1 MLFLQKIISNL
12 ILSPSLFIIIIFCLA
27 FCVRRFNM
35 DRKLISKFMI
45 FIAAFV
51 YIFSIDPTKDIVLK
65 PLEKR
70 YVPINEEQ
78 LARADVYILL
88 GGGISEDAPLSF
100 GQKGIPSEASMMR
113 MSELVRLYKKDRK
126 KIIVSGGKTPG
137 KSISEASV
145 YKKFLVDMGIEQEDV
160 LMEEESRTTAENSN
174 MTKKIMNDYGFEYG
188 VLITSATH
196 MPRAVKS
203 FERNGM
209 EVVAAPCGYAAHYG
223 SYGIQSF
230 LPKASNIELITR
242 GLWEYVGYIYY
253 ALRRV

>member
-12 ILSPSLFIIIIFCLA
+12 ILSPSLFVIIVLFLA

-35 DRKLISKFMI
+35 DRKIISKFMI
-45 FIAAFV
+45 FIAIFV

-70 YVPINEEQ
+70 YAPINKEQ
-78 LARADVYILL
+78 LCEGDVYILL

-100 GQKGIPSEASMMR
+100 GQNGIPSEASVVR
-113 MSELVRLYKKDRK
+113 MVEVVRLYKKDKK

-145 YKKFLVDMGIEQEDV
+145 YKKFLIDMGIEQEYII
-160 LMEEESRTTAENSN
+160 MEAESRTTAENSN
-174 MTKKIMNDYGFEYG
+174 MTKKIMKDYGFERG

-196 MPRAVKS
+196 MPRAIKS

-223 SYGIQSF
+223 SYGIQAF
-230 LPKASNIELITR
+230 LPRASNIELITR